1 MRRLIFNEY
10 GFRAQEMT
18 IARVLSMVTLR
29 SGCFSRGACL
39 AALTA
44 LTVLLC
50 TGCIKPKITL
60 FGDGSEPL
68 EEYTLEGKETEK
80 ILLVSIK
87 GFIGD
92 GSKGGLLTSRSSMV
106 QEVAAQ
112 LKRAEEDKAVK
123 GLLLKVDSPG
133 GSVTA
138 SDLLF
143 HEILRFK
150 RKHNVK
156 VVAILMGVAASGG
169 YYVSLPADRI
179 VAHPTTVTGS
189 VGVISITPKVAGMM
203 EKLGLEVEVD
213 KHGKNKD
220 MASPFRRSTPD
231 ERRILEGVVNGLGD
245 RFLELVVLHRK
256 LSPEALND
264 VASARVYLADEALRV
279 GLIDEVGYLDDAVKR
294 IKELAEVGENARL
307 VVYRRQEVP
316 EDTVYNAGTIGSPLN
331 GRLIDLGLFEP
342 LSSLRNGLYYL
353 WLPGYEND

>member
-1 MRRLIFNEY
+1 
-10 GFRAQEMT
+10 
-18 IARVLSMVTLR
+18 
-29 SGCFSRGACL
+29 
-39 AALTA
+39 
-44 LTVLLC
+44 
-50 TGCIKPKITL
+50 
-60 FGDGSEPL
+60 
-68 EEYTLEGKETEK
+68 
-80 ILLVSIK
+80 
-87 GFIGD
+87 
-92 GSKGGLLTSRSSMV
+92 
-106 QEVAAQ
+106 
-112 LKRAEEDKAVK
+112 
-123 GLLLKVDSPG
+123 VDSPG

-150 RKHNVK
+150 KKNNVK

-231 ERRILEGVVNGLGD
+231 ERRILEGVVNGLGN
-245 RFLELVVLHRK
+245 RFLELVGRHRN
-256 LSPEALND
+256 LNPEALSD
-264 VASARVYLADEALRV
+264 VATARVYLADEALRV

-294 IKELAEVGENARL
+294 IKELAETGVDARL

-316 EDTVYNAGTIGSPLN
+316 EDTMYNAGTTAPRLN
-331 GRLIDLGLFEP
+331 DRLFDLGLFEP
-342 LSSLRNGLYYL
+342 LSSLRSGLYYL